1 MKIFYLFVLLT
12 AYPMVFSLNA
22 FDSSSKAYEKATC
35 ADSRELLTTAY
46 GTVYE
51 TVSEHP
57 AVSEFALL
65 VAALGLVAYTNQ
77 QRLEMKHKKSSGGQT
92 ADNQDLYALMEERA
106 SNPDSKAFIKKL
118 RKEDAARGKKNQ
130 NACLIL

>member
-1 MKIFYLFVLLT
+1 MKKLRALIAENFLPRLMARFMKPFRNIRLFLNLRSWLL
-12 AYPMVFSLNA
+12 L
-22 FDSSSKAYEKATC
+22 
-35 ADSRELLTTAY
+35 Y
-46 GTVYE
+46 G
-51 TVSEHP
+51 
-57 AVSEFALL
+57 
-65 VAALGLVAYTNQ
+65 AASYTNQ

-106 SNPDSKAFIKKL
+106 SDPDSKAFIKKL